1 MRTLF
6 KRDLIWTARLR
17 TAISLVLL
25 GLLVVALGWRH
36 SLAYG
41 AITAALILWLEWLL
55 TGAIRAQARAREPI
69 ERALARER
77 DLLRALLDNVTDN
90 IYFKDRESRFIKIS
104 RSHAEQFGLADPSEA
119 VGKSDFDFFKPE
131 HAQPAFDDEREIM
144 RTGRPIIGKVEKE
157 TWKGGRETWG
167 LTTKVPLRNAS
178 GEIIGTC
185 GITKDITELKETE
198 RELARARDAA
208 LESTRAKS
216 EFLANMSHEI
226 RTPMNGVMGMVGLL
240 LDTKLDPLQREYAET
255 VRISAENLLTI
266 ISDILDFSKIEAGKL
281 NFETI
286 DFSLVETVEGTLDML
301 AERAQAKGI
310 ELAGSI
316 PPDVPLRLRGDPGRL
331 RQILTNLLNNA
342 IKFTEQG
349 EVVLRVSKEGETETH
364 ADIRFE
370 VTDTGIGIA
379 PEVQKR
385 LFQAFTQADSSTT
398 RRYGG
403 TGLGLAI
410 AKQLVTI
417 MGGKIGVRS
426 DPGKGSTFWFSAQFE
441 KQTTPLKPAEV
452 RTRNLFNLRVLVVDD
467 NATNRQILR
476 HQLFAW
482 KMEKG
487 SAASGFEALKILRAA
502 AAAGNP
508 YHLALLD
515 MQMPEMDGLT
525 LAHAIKSE
533 PEIAATRLI
542 ILTSLGKMMTTEE
555 FKAAGID
562 AYLVKPVKQSRL
574 FDAVVTTMQAATAD
588 GLGGAAEPDRPAL
601 PLDPSLPQLRIIV
614 AEDNDVNTKVALG
627 QLHRLGY
634 GARAVTNGFEVL
646 EALEDDPC
654 DVIFMDC
661 HMPKMDGFETTRLIR
676 KREKESQ
683 ESGSLRPPVH
693 IVAMTAD
700 AMQGDREKCMA
711 AGMNDYVS
719 KPVHLGELRAAL
731 ARMQEADLSLA
742 TADSRK

>member
-1 MRTLF
+1 MNATPQPKPAL
-6 KRDLIWTARLR
+6 WVVRLR
-17 TAISLVLL
+17 TGISLALAAAVVLL
-25 GLLVVALGWRH
+25 LGWRH
-36 SLAYG
+36 YLAFG
-41 AITAALILWLEWLL
+41 IVVACALLWMEWLI
-55 TGAIRAQARAREPI
+55 TQAIRSQARARQPI
-69 ERALARER
+69 ELALARER

-104 RSHAEQFGLADPSEA
+104 RSHAEQFGLRDASEA
-119 VGKSDFDFFKPE
+119 VGKTDADFFTAE
-131 HAQPAFDDEREIM
+131 HAKPALTDEQEII

-157 TWKGGRETWG
+157 NWKGGRETWG
-167 LTTKVPLRNAS
+167 LTTKVPLRNEE

-198 RELARARDAA
+198 KELAAARDAA

-226 RTPMNGVMGMVGLL
+226 RTPMNGVLGMIGLL
-240 LDTKLDPLQREYAET
+240 LDTKLEPLQREFAET
-255 VRISAENLLTI
+255 VRTSAENLLTI

-281 NFETI
+281 AFETI
-286 DFSLVETVEGTLDML
+286 DFSLVEIAEGTLDML
-301 AERAQAKGI
+301 AERAQVKGI

-316 PPDVPLRLRGDPGRL
+316 PPDVPSRLRGDPGRL
-331 RQILTNLLNNA
+331 RQVLTNLLVNG
-342 IKFTEQG
+342 IKFTEKG
-349 EVVLRVSKEGETETH
+349 EVVLRVRKEEETETH
-364 ADIRFE
+364 ATIRFE
-370 VTDTGIGIA
+370 VADTGIGIP
-379 PEVQKR
+379 PEVQRR

-410 AKQLVTI
+410 AKQLVAI
-417 MGGKIGVRS
+417 MDGKIGVDS
-426 DPGKGSTFWFSAQFE
+426 EPGKGSTFWFSARFE
-441 KQTTPLKPAEV
+441 KQTGASKPV
-452 RTRNLFNLRVLVVDD
+452 RFQNRNLFNLRVLVVDD

-487 SAASGFEALKILRAA
+487 SAASGFEALKILREA
-502 AAAGNP
+502 AAAGTP

-533 PEIAATRLI
+533 PEIADTRLI
-542 ILTSLGKMMTTEE
+542 ILTSLGKVMSTDE

-574 FDAVVTTMQAATAD
+574 FDAVVSTMQTSPAVIYGKAADASQPV
-588 GLGGAAEPDRPAL
+588 EPI
-601 PLDPSLPQLRIIV
+601 DPSLARLRILV
-614 AEDNDVNTKVALG
+614 AEDNQVNQKVALG
-627 QLHRLGY
+627 QLQRLGY
-634 GARAVTNGFEVL
+634 AAQAVGNGVEVL
-646 EALEDDPC
+646 KALENNVYDI
-654 DVIFMDC
+654 IFMDC
-661 HMPKMDGFETTRLIR
+661 QMPKLDGFETTRRIR
-676 KREKESQ
+676 EREKESPG
-683 ESGSLRPPVH
+683 EGGARPPVH

-700 AMQGDREKCMA
+700 AMQGDRERCIA

-719 KPVHLGELRAAL
+719 KPVHLGELRASL
-731 ARMQEADLSLA
+731 ERMAHETLA
-742 TADSRK
+742 TCHS